1 MGRLSGQ
8 DDVVIGTPVANRM
21 SAEVENLIGF
31 FVNTLAVRVDL
42 SGAPSVETLLQQ
54 VKRQTLAAQ
63 ANQDLP
69 FEQVVEVVRPQRS
82 LSHSPIFQAMLSWQN
97 NEDAALLLGDMTLQG
112 VAVAGDTAKFDL
124 ALDIGEVDGQ
134 LIGTLEYATALFDE
148 STMRRYRGY
157 FLRLLEAMVADDQQ
171 VLEQVPLL
179 DTAEREYLLKDINA
193 TERAYPVGQLMHRL
207 FEAHAE
213 AAPQAIAVR
222 QSEQ

>member
-1 MGRLSGQ
+1 LSGQ

-134 LIGTLEYATALFDE
+134 LIGTLEYAT
-148 STMRRYRGY
+148 
-157 FLRLLEAMVADDQQ
+157 
-171 VLEQVPLL
+171 
-179 DTAEREYLLKDINA
+179 
-193 TERAYPVGQLMHRL
+193 
-207 FEAHAE
+207 
-213 AAPQAIAVR
+213 
-222 QSEQ
+222 